1 MNKEGILSR
10 IYTNK
15 KYYLFLLPFYIFF
28 IYFFALPA
36 LKTLIY
42 SFFRVDNVGF
52 KLKYIGLDNYK
63 YIFGDYRFWTALK
76 NTTLLV
82 IVLTPLVIIVSLF
95 IANSIYKEKSS
106 IKTFIRAAIYI
117 PAITAEVILIL
128 TWRFIFNPIYGV
140 LNYIIGIVGIPPQDW
155 LGNPYLVKVAVALVV
170 LTFSLGGP
178 LIIYLASLGGIPDT
192 YYEAALIDGANGRQR
207 FFKITLPLLKPTTLF
222 IIITQTIG
230 YFQIFSTIFLMTDGG
245 PANSTVTLVFLL
257 YATAFKYMNLG
268 GASVISVVLFL
279 ICTSLAVIQYKFLS
293 SDVQY

>member
-1 MNKEGILSR
+1 MNREGIFSK

-15 KYYLFLLPFYIFF
+15 INYLFLFPFYIFF
-28 IYFFALPA
+28 ITFFALPA

-42 SFFRVDNVGF
+42 SFYKIDNVGF
-52 KLKYIGLDNYK
+52 KLKFIGLENYRNV
-63 YIFGDYRFWTALK
+63 FEDYRFWTALK

-82 IVLTPLVIIVSLF
+82 VVLTPLVIIVSLF
-95 IANSIYKEKSS
+95 IANSIYREKSS
-106 IKTFIRAAIYI
+106 LKTFIRASIYI

-140 LNYIIGIVGIPPQDW
+140 LNYIIGIIGIPPQDW
-155 LGNPYLVKVAVALVV
+155 LGNPDLVKLAVALVV

-178 LIIYLASLGGIPDT
+178 LILYLASLGGIPDT

-207 FFKITLPLLKPTTLF
+207 FFRITLPLLKPTTLF

-279 ICTSLAVIQYKFLS
+279 VCTSLAVIQYKFLS
-293 SDVQY
+293 TDIQY